1 MFKGQEDADKK
12 AFDKSGLTELF
23 EWGMIYVQRSSWC
36 ELEGVLQI
44 IIKEDGEFTG
54 EAKMWLKNLI
64 FTYKPLKAGIALL
77 KNGVKR
83 KSVPKNTNSHL
94 ISHKIAEKT
103 LLKTE

>member
-1 MFKGQEDADKK
+1 
-12 AFDKSGLTELF
+12 
-23 EWGMIYVQRSSWC
+23 MIYVQRSSWC

-64 FTYKPLKAGIALL
+64 FTYKPLKAGKALL

-83 KSVPKNTNSHL
+83 KSVPKKAKIHQ
-94 ISHKIAEKT
+94 ISHKKAVKLPWKPDRIWKSVP
-103 LLKTE
+103 KKVKIH